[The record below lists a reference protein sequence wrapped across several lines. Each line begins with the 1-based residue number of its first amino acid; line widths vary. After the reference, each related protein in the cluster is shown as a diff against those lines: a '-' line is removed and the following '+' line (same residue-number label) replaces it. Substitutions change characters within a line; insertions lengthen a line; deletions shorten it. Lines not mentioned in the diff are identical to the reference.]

1 MAHHT
6 TPSTTRA
13 ALAALLALAAA
24 SVHAQTAEVRDA
36 NPVSREKFTGV
47 ISDASNTPKGDVQAM
62 RDDGMGWGAIA
73 NALGIKL
80 GPAVSSANHERRAE
94 SRDDDSAHKSGH
106 SGSSGSHGGGHGRGG
121 NSGSG
126 GGNGGGGGKGR

>member
-1 MAHHT
+1 MNKFT
-6 TPSTTRA
+6 TPSFTPL
-13 ALAALLALAAA
+13 ALAALLAGAAA
-24 SVHAQTAEVRDA
+24 SAGAQTTEVRDA

-47 ISDASNTPKGDVQAM
+47 IADKSNTPTGDVQAM

-80 GPAVSSANHERRAE
+80 GPAVSSANHERRAGTG
-94 SRDDDSAHKSGH
+94 DDSAGETSQRGH
-106 SGSSGSHGGGHGRGG
+106 SGSQGGGHGRGG
-121 NSGSG
+121 GNG